1 MSTSGQIQTKEGVT
15 YDYEGTKS
23 SYSVTVKADDKNGG
37 TDTID
42 VTINV
47 ADENDAP
54 TFADGT
60 LTFSIPENS
69 PADTSVGSP
78 VTATD
83 EDTGDSQTYTLE
95 GTDKD
100 SFKILGTGQIQ
111 TKADVTYNYE
121 AKSSYSV
128 AVKADDSNGGTAT
141 KPVTIDLTDENEPP
155 AFDGPT
161 TTREVAENT
170 ATNTPF
176 GDEVEATDP
185 DDGDT
190 LIYSLGGTDSAD
202 FDIDTSTG
210 QLKTRSPL
218 DKETEDTYE
227 VTVSVKDRQTDT
239 NPDATIDVT
248 ITVIDANDAPTFA
261 AGTLT
266 FSIPENSPAD
276 TDVGSPVTATDTDTG
291 DSLTHTLEGTD
302 KDSFKI
308 VAGTGQ
314 IQTKAD
320 VTYNYEAK
328 STYSVTVKAED
339 TGGGTATKPVT
350 INLTNVNEKPEFDE
364 GEDDTL
370 SIPENTAGGQAIS
383 YPVTA
388 TDPEGD
394 NLTYTL
400 SGTDATSFT
409 IDGSTGQIRLG
420 AGVTLDHETDD
431 TYEVT
436 VSVTDSKDD
445 AGETEDTPTVDDTI
459 AVTITVTDAND
470 APTFAAG
477 TLTFSIPENSPEDT
491 NVGSPVTATDTD
503 TGDSLTHTLEGTDK
517 DSFKIVSTSGQ
528 IQTKADVT
536 YNYEAK
542 SSYSVTVKADDSK
555 GGTATKPVTIN
566 LTNVNEKPEFD
577 EGATAARSIV
587 ENITDGMAIGA
598 PVNATDPESDSL
610 TYTLGGTDAA
620 SFTIDDGTGQIK
632 LATGITLDHETK
644 PSYSVTV
651 SVKDDKDANGDA
663 ATTEA
668 ADDSITVTINVT
680 GANEAPTV
688 SGDTTKDY
696 AENGDGD
703 VATYTA
709 SDPETQSIIW
719 SLGGDDGALFTIT
732 GGVLKF
738 RASPNF
744 EDPADKDTSNDYEVT
759 VIASD
764 GHLSDELAVTV
775 TVTNVEE
782 LGKVTFSS
790 IQPQA
795 QTGLVA
801 TLTDPDIIKT
811 YDTWKWEKSGNNIW
825 AVISGATDGT
835 YVPLDNDV
843 GSHLR
848 VTVTYTDTLGSGK
861 TATATTTNR
870 VQAAPQS
877 NVAPVFATA
886 TAQRTIAENT
896 TAGQNI
902 GAPVTATDDDTD
914 PLTYSLEG
922 TDAASFSIVP
932 ETGQLQTRAALDFE
946 DKNSYTVT
954 VKAKDPSLDS
964 DTITVTITVT
974 NVDENPVFADDSVSR
989 NVDENTQ
996 RGENVGPPVT
1006 ATDQDTN
1013 DTLAY
1018 TLRGTDASSFRIDRS
1033 SGQLLTYAA
1042 LNFEDKDR
1050 YTVEVVAT
1058 DTTSRSDTVTV
1069 HIVVNNIDEDGTVI
1083 LSPIRP
1089 QLDNAV
1095 TARVDDPDGNI
1106 SNEMWTWERS
1116 PDKNTWTTISG
1127 AVSASYTPR
1136 ADDFEKYLRATA
1148 TYTDG
1153 EGADKNANGIS
1164 SHAVVAGPNRPPSFT
1179 SSGTQTREVAE
1190 NTGAGENIGDPMSAS
1205 DPNSIDTLTYSLSGR
1220 DAANFDIVTTS
1231 GQLQTKATLD
1241 YEAKSRHSVTVS
1253 VRDSKN
1259 SRGNP
1264 DTAADA
1270 SISVTIQITNV
1281 EEAGAVTLPT
1291 DQPFV
1296 DTALTATLEDPDGG
1310 LSSITWQ
1317 WASSNTAQGAY
1328 TNISGATSA
1337 SYTPVPVDVDKFL
1350 RATAAYT
1357 DRLGS
1362 GKSANAVSANAVK
1375 QPNRTPEFPDQDSN
1389 TPGVQT
1395 AQTRTVDE
1403 NTSAGVDIGDPVA
1416 ATDQDTSDVLTY
1428 SLGGTDAASFAIVT
1442 TSGQLQTK
1450 AALDY
1455 ETKNSYTVAVTATDQ
1470 SDASAT
1476 ITVTISVNDL
1486 DEAGAVTLSSEWP
1499 RVGAPFTATLE
1510 EPDVPVTGVT
1520 WVWES
1525 SSDKNAWTA
1534 ISGATSV
1541 TYTPVAADV
1550 GNYLRATVSY
1560 TDKFASGK
1568 SAQAVSVNIV
1578 AVNTDPA
1585 FPDQDPNTPGIQGDQ
1600 TREVGENTP
1609 SGRNIGAPV
1618 AANDPDNGD
1627 SLTYTLGGTDAASFG
1642 IVASSG
1648 QLQTGAALDFEAK
1661 DTYTVTVTAT
1671 DTASAS
1677 DTITVTITVTDVN
1690 EPPGKPDA
1698 PTVIS
1703 APTNGHNT
1711 LSVSWSAPT
1720 NTGPDIT
1727 GYNLQYREGTSG
1739 SWTNGP
1745 QGVTGTSAQIS
1756 GLNPSTEHEV
1766 QVQATNDEGS
1776 GSWSEPGSGST
1787 GSSVDSRVG
1796 PPLVPQTP
1804 VVDNKAAG
1812 GGGGGFY
1819 GGGGGAVPLPSLN
1832 TPALGLRPGTL
1843 SFSAAKDGENPAD
1856 LWMAVWNR
1864 EIGGMDF
1871 EVSGDEDWLSLTPVS
1886 GASNGPA
1893 NKKLIRVSADISG
1906 LEVGSYTATI
1916 EVSGST
1922 ASNSPQEIS
1931 VSLTVTEPV
1940 TSADSDEDP
1949 DDLPT
1954 IIETDDGMIRVVIQ
1968 PDSASGIID
1977 VEVERLEDDDPGS
1990 SPPDQEG
1997 VVLAGEVDSPS
2008 DSGEN
2013 PQPTN
2018 YSPDAEIWMRLT
2030 EDQKSECE
2038 SGGAKVYRVD
2048 GETWNAL
2055 ERRCETDDDGNVWA
2069 VSTMTHFGDYA
2080 MTLPDSTEDS
2090 SITEVRET
2098 NTGITA
2104 TNVAWRSWLPDLPL
2118 PERMPC
2124 RLLVISDLPL
2134 PGMESCQL
2142 LVVPDLPPQDPSSP
2156 EEEACQL
2163 PIATEQT
2170 RPATESCQSPVVSVQ
2185 PTPEEESC
2193 QQVTNLQESRSK
2205 SGASTPKCII
2215 KATSVVSASVPF
2227 PTPAFG
2233 QGMSLDDGSDPQP
2246 TQTPASEAEASAGT
2260 EVVTTAPA
2268 PLLSENRGTWIPH
2281 YVATAVLAALALLLI
2296 FLLGDYRRQRMA
2308 KTVGP

>member
-1 MSTSGQIQTKEGVT
+1 MV
-15 YDYEGTKS
+15 Y
-23 SYSVTVKADDKNGG
+23 A
-37 TDTID
+37 
-42 VTINV
+42 
-47 ADENDAP
+47 
-54 TFADGT
+54 
-60 LTFSIPENS
+60 
-69 PADTSVGSP
+69 
-78 VTATD
+78 
-83 EDTGDSQTYTLE
+83 
-95 GTDKD
+95 
-100 SFKILGTGQIQ
+100 
-111 TKADVTYNYE
+111 
-121 AKSSYSV
+121 
-128 AVKADDSNGGTAT
+128 
-141 KPVTIDLTDENEPP
+141 
-155 AFDGPT
+155 
-161 TTREVAENT
+161 
-170 ATNTPF
+170 
-176 GDEVEATDP
+176 
-185 DDGDT
+185 
-190 LIYSLGGTDSAD
+190 LGGTDAAS

-210 QLKTRSPL
+210 QLTTKATL
-218 DKETEDTYE
+218 DKETKASYT
-227 VTVSVKDRQTDT
+227 VTVSVHDGKD
-239 NPDATIDVT
+239 
-248 ITVIDANDAPTFA
+248 A
-261 AGTLT
+261 AG
-266 FSIPENSPAD
+266 NND
-276 TDVGSPVTATDTDTG
+276 T
-291 DSLTHTLEGTD
+291 
-302 KDSFKI
+302 
-308 VAGTGQ
+308 
-314 IQTKAD
+314 
-320 VTYNYEAK
+320 
-328 STYSVTVKAED
+328 
-339 TGGGTATKPVT
+339 
-350 INLTNVNEKPEFDE
+350 
-364 GEDDTL
+364 
-370 SIPENTAGGQAIS
+370 
-383 YPVTA
+383 
-388 TDPEGD
+388 
-394 NLTYTL
+394 
-400 SGTDATSFT
+400 
-409 IDGSTGQIRLG
+409 
-420 AGVTLDHETDD
+420 
-431 TYEVT
+431 
-436 VSVTDSKDD
+436 
-445 AGETEDTPTVDDTI
+445 TVDDEKT
-459 AVTITVTDAND
+459 VTITVTDAND
-470 APTFAAG
+470 APTFADGAV
-477 TLTFSIPENSPEDT
+477 TREVAENSPADT
-491 NVGSPVTATDTD
+491 NVGTAVTATDTD
-503 TGDSLTHTLEGTDK
+503 TGDSLTYTLEGTDK

-577 EGATAARSIV
+577 EGATAARSIA
-587 ENITDGMAIGA
+587 ENIADGIAIGA
-598 PVNATDPESDSL
+598 PVNATDPEEDSL
-610 TYTLGGTDAA
+610 TYSLDGTDSA
-620 SFTIDDGTGQIK
+620 SFTLDTGTGQIK
-632 LATGITLDHETK
+632 LATGVTLDHEDNDT
-644 PSYSVTV
+644 YTVTV
-651 SVKDDKDANGDA
+651 SVSDSKGDDGTPDTPNPVVDN
-663 ATTEA
+663 T
-668 ADDSITVTINVT
+668 ITVTITVT
-680 GANEAPTV
+680 GANEAPEITA
-688 SGDTTKDY
+688 GPAIKDY
-696 AENGDGD
+696 AENGTGD

-709 SDPETQSIIW
+709 TDPETQSIIW
-719 SLGGDDGALFTIT
+719 SLGGDDGAFFSIT
-732 GGVLKF
+732 GGVLRF

-764 GHLSDELAVTV
+764 GHLSDELDVTV

-782 LGKVTFSS
+782 PGRIIFSS
-790 IQPQA
+790 VQPQA
-795 QTGLVA
+795 RTGLVA
-801 TLTDPDIIKT
+801 TLVDDDIIQS
-811 YDTWKWEKSGNNIW
+811 YQSWQWEISGNGTWSDID
-825 AVISGATDGT
+825 GATTGT
-835 YVPLDNDV
+835 YVPLDSDYEK
-843 GSHLR
+843 HLR
-848 VTVTYTDTLGSGK
+848 VTVTYTDGEGSGK
-861 TATATTTNR
+861 R
-870 VQAAPQS
+870 VQAQTAKVEAAPAS

-932 ETGQLQTRAALDFE
+932 ETGQLQTKAALDFE
-946 DKNSYTVT
+946 TKDSYTVT

-974 NVDENPVFADDSVSR
+974 NVDENPVFADDSVTR

-996 RGENVGPPVT
+996 RGGNVGSPIT

-1018 TLRGTDASSFRIDRS
+1018 TLRGTGASSFRIDRS

-1190 NTGAGENIGDPMSAS
+1190 NTGAGENIGDPISAS
-1205 DPNSIDTLTYSLSGR
+1205 DPNSIDTLTYSLGGR

-1281 EEAGAVTLPT
+1281 EEAGAVTLSE

-1310 LSSITWQ
+1310 LSGITWQ

-1328 TNISGATSA
+1328 TNINGATSA
-1337 SYTPVPVDVDKFL
+1337 SYTPVPSDVDKFL

-1428 SLGGTDAASFAIVT
+1428 SLGGTDAASFAFVT

-1455 ETKNSYTVAVTATDQ
+1455 ETKNSYTVKVTATDQ

-1486 DEAGAVTLSSEWP
+1486 DETGAVTLSSEWP
-1499 RVGAPFTATLE
+1499 RVGAPFTATLD

-1525 SSDKNAWTA
+1525 SSNKNTWTR
-1534 ISGATSV
+1534 ISATSA

-1585 FPDQDPNTPGIQGDQ
+1585 FPDQDPNTLGVQGDQ
-1600 TREVGENTP
+1600 TREVAENTP

-1677 DTITVTITVTDVN
+1677 DTITVTITVADVN

-1727 GYNLQYREGTSG
+1727 GYNLQYREGTGG

-1756 GLNPSTEHEV
+1756 GLNPSTEHDV

-1812 GGGGGFY
+1812 VGGGFY
-1819 GGGGGAVPLPSLN
+1819 GGGGEAVPLPSLN

-1871 EVSGDEDWLSLTPVS
+1871 EVSGDEDWLSLSPVS

-1893 NKKLIRVSADISG
+1893 NKKLIRVSADISD

-1940 TSADSDEDP
+1940 TSDDSDEDS

-1977 VEVERLEDDDPGS
+1977 VEVERLEDDDPVR
-1990 SPPDQEG
+1990 P
-1997 VVLAGEVDSPS
+1997 LR
-2008 DSGEN
+2008 
-2013 PQPTN
+2013 T
-2018 YSPDAEIWMRLT
+2018 R
-2030 EDQKSECE
+2030 K
-2038 SGGAKVYRVD
+2038 
-2048 GETWNAL
+2048 AL
-2055 ERRCETDDDGNVWA
+2055 
-2069 VSTMTHFGDYA
+2069 Y
-2080 MTLPDSTEDS
+2080 
-2090 SITEVRET
+2090 
-2098 NTGITA
+2098 
-2104 TNVAWRSWLPDLPL
+2104 WRGRW
-2118 PERMPC
+2118 
-2124 RLLVISDLPL
+2124 
-2134 PGMESCQL
+2134 
-2142 LVVPDLPPQDPSSP
+2142 
-2156 EEEACQL
+2156 
-2163 PIATEQT
+2163 
-2170 RPATESCQSPVVSVQ
+2170 
-2185 PTPEEESC
+2185 
-2193 QQVTNLQESRSK
+2193 
-2205 SGASTPKCII
+2205 
-2215 KATSVVSASVPF
+2215 
-2227 PTPAFG
+2227 
-2233 QGMSLDDGSDPQP
+2233 
-2246 TQTPASEAEASAGT
+2246 
-2260 EVVTTAPA
+2260 TAPA
-2268 PLLSENRGTWIPH
+2268 IAERIPS
-2281 YVATAVLAALALLLI
+2281 
-2296 FLLGDYRRQRMA
+2296 RRITLPTRRFGC
-2308 KTVGP
+2308 V